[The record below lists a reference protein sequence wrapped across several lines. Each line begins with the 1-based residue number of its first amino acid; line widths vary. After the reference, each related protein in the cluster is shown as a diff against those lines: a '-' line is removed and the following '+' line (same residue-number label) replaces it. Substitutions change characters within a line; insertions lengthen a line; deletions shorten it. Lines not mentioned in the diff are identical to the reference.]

1 MNQEMTLQLFRD
13 TEENNHFHPDMEVIY
28 VIEGNVD
35 VTIREW
41 EYRLG
46 KNDVILVN
54 SGIEHS
60 LSCREHAIFCA
71 VWYSPG
77 LTAKLADSG
86 NLYFHCCSV
95 SDGSSSYDSI
105 RQIFRNLILNEM
117 DESKKGRCIRQS
129 LLYRLL
135 GE

>member
-95 SDGSSSYDSI
+95 SDGSSCGRRKE
-105 RQIFRNLILNEM
+105 RQDF
-117 DESKKGRCIRQS
+117 
-129 LLYRLL
+129 
-135 GE
+135 